1 MSVELNFEIVVV
13 YFIYGLAFFS
23 MGLAIMLEARRSPL
37 LAEARVLAPLAFFG
51 FVHGSHEWL
60 EMALI
65 LRSWFGFTDPLFAP
79 VVRLVMLVISFV
91 SLALYGFQVLRP
103 QKSIWTRANLYFIL
117 GLLALYSLLVIFTN
131 RLASTPIDE
140 WVKRADILARYIL
153 AVPGAAIA
161 ALALNRQ
168 ASQARAA
175 MRRSLSI
182 HLRLAGL
189 GFAVYSLTQC
199 VVAPADILLS
209 PYLNTASFLAWAG
222 FPIQAVRA
230 VMAVLVTFGLIR
242 ATQDVEGERQR
253 QFVAA
258 QEARLQALEQIR
270 NELVEREAMRRELLR
285 HTVAAQEDERARIA
299 RELHDETA
307 QFLTALSLDLA
318 TMQNSVRRNTEAA
331 RILERLQSMSRQISQ
346 GIYRM
351 VHDLR
356 PAQLDD
362 LGLVAA
368 LGYLV
373 DEARHNQLQVTLTI
387 KGNRQRLDP
396 LIATVLFR
404 IAQEALTNV
413 ERHAGVS
420 QAMLVLSFDAQEI
433 SLEVQDEG
441 VGFDPA
447 ETLRPPHGWGLA
459 GMRERAESVG
469 GHFHIDSTLGHGTLV
484 KVVVPASQGEY
495 SSDIN
500 GSLSGQDRD
509 SLTTQQPSHPITEE
523 NADEYH
529 TVNAG

>member
-23 MGLAIMLEARRSPL
+23 MGLAIMMEARRAPL
-37 LAEARVLAPLAFFG
+37 LADARVLAPLAFFG

-65 LRSWFGFTDPLFAP
+65 LRSSFGFADPISAP
-79 VVRLVMLVISFV
+79 VVRLIMLVISFA

-103 QKSIWTRANLYFIL
+103 QKSIWTQANLYFIL
-117 GLLALYSLLVIFTN
+117 GLLALYSLMVIITN
-131 RLASTPIDE
+131 RLPSSSVDDWI
-140 WVKRADILARYIL
+140 KRADILARYLL
-153 AVPGAAIA
+153 AVPGAAMA

-175 MRRSLSI
+175 TSRNLSF

-189 GFAVYSLTQC
+189 GFAVYSLTQL
-199 VVAPADILLS
+199 VVAPADIFLS

-230 VMAVLVTFGLIR
+230 GMAVLVTFGLIR

-285 HTVAAQEDERARIA
+285 HTVAAQEEERARIA

-307 QFLTALSLDLA
+307 QFLTAFSLDLA
-318 TMQNSVRRNTEAA
+318 TMQKSVRRNPEVAP
-331 RILERLQSMSRQISQ
+331 ILERLQSMSRQISQ
-346 GIYRM
+346 SIYRM

-362 LGLVAA
+362 LGLIAA

-373 DEARHNQLQVTLTI
+373 DEAQHNHLQVTLTI

-396 LIATVLFR
+396 LVETVLFR
-404 IAQEALTNV
+404 IAQEALTNI
-413 ERHAGVS
+413 ERHAGVN
-420 QAMLVLSFDAQEI
+420 QATLALCFDSQEI
-433 SLEVQDEG
+433 KLVVQDEG
-441 VGFDPA
+441 VGFNPA
-447 ETLRPPHGWGLA
+447 KTLLPPHGWGLA

-469 GHFHIDSTLGHGTLV
+469 GHFCIDSTPGLGTLV
-484 KVVVPASQGEY
+484 EVVVPASPGEY
-495 SSDIN
+495 PDSDN
-500 GSLSGQDRD
+500 ASARKQSDQRTSQLG
-509 SLTTQQPSHPITEE
+509 HPISEE

-529 TVNAG
+529 PVNAG

>member
-23 MGLAIMLEARRSPL
+23 MGLAILMEARRSPL

-65 LRSWFGFTDPLFAP
+65 LRSWFGFNDPLSAP
-79 VVRLVMLVISFV
+79 VVRLVMLVISFA

-103 QKSIWTRANLYFIL
+103 QKSLWTQANLYFIL
-117 GLLALYSLLVIFTN
+117 SLLALYALLVLFVN
-131 RLASTPIDE
+131 RLPSGSADGWIT
-140 WVKRADILARYIL
+140 RADVLARYTL
-153 AVPGAAIA
+153 AVPGAAMA
-161 ALALNRQ
+161 ALALNLQ
-168 ASQARAA
+168 ASQAWIET
-175 MRRSLSI
+175 RRNLSF

-189 GFAVYSLTQC
+189 GFAVYGLTQL
-199 VVAPADILLS
+199 VVAPADIFLS
-209 PYLNTASFLAWAG
+209 PYLNTVSFLAWTG
-222 FPIQAVRA
+222 FPIQALRA
-230 VMAVLVTFGLIR
+230 SMAVLVTFGLIR
-242 ATQDVEGERQR
+242 ATQDVEGERDR

-307 QFLTALSLDLA
+307 QLLTALSLDLA
-318 TMQNSVRRNTEAA
+318 TMQKSTRRNPEAA
-331 RILERLQSMSRQISQ
+331 RILERLQSMSRQVSQ

-362 LGLVAA
+362 LGLIAA

-373 DEARHNQLQVTLTI
+373 DDAIRDGLQVTLTI
-387 KGNRQRLDP
+387 KGGRQRLDP
-396 LIATVLFR
+396 LVETVLFR

-413 ERHAGVS
+413 KRHSGVN
-420 QAMLVLSFDAQEI
+420 QAMLALSFDVQEI
-433 SLEVQDEG
+433 TLAVQDEG
-441 VGFDPA
+441 LGFDLA
-447 ETLRPPHGWGLA
+447 KSLRPPHGWGLA

-469 GHFHIDSTLGHGTLV
+469 GRFHITSTPGHGTLV
-484 KVVVPASQGEY
+484 KVVVPVSQG
-495 SSDIN
+495 SRPGSIN
-500 GSLSGQDRD
+500 GPISLQNSA
-509 SLTTQQPSHPITEE
+509 TTQQPGHPSNEE

-529 TVNAG
+529 KVNAG

>member
-1 MSVELNFEIVVV
+1 MPAELNFEIVVV

-23 MGLAIMLEARRSPL
+23 MGLAVMMEARRSPL
-37 LAEARVLAPLAFFG
+37 LAEAGVLGPLAFFG

-65 LRSWFGFTDPLFAP
+65 LRSWFGFADPISAP
-79 VVRLVMLVISFV
+79 VVRLLMLVISFA

-103 QKSIWTRANLYFIL
+103 QSRIWARANLYFIL
-117 GLLALYSLLVIFTN
+117 GLLALYSLLVIFTS
-131 RLASTPIDE
+131 LLPAGSADE
-140 WVKRADILARYIL
+140 WVKRADVLARYTL
-153 AVPGAAIA
+153 AVPGALMA

-168 ASQARAA
+168 SNQALATA
-175 MRRSLSI
+175 RRSLSV

-189 GFAVYSLTQC
+189 GFAIYGLTQL
-199 VVAPADILLS
+199 VVAPADIFLS

-230 VMAVLVTFGLIR
+230 GVAVLITFGLIR
-242 ATQDVEGERQR
+242 ATQDVEGERQ
-253 QFVAA
+253 QQLVAA
-258 QEARLQALEQIR
+258 QESRLQALEQIR

-318 TMQNSVRRNTEAA
+318 TMQKSLRRNPEAT

-362 LGLVAA
+362 LGLIAA

-373 DEARHNQLQVTLTI
+373 DEAQHNQLQITLTI
-387 KGNRQRLDP
+387 KGTRQRLDP
-396 LIATVLFR
+396 LIETVLFR
-404 IAQEALTNV
+404 IAQEALTNIQ
-413 ERHAGVS
+413 RHAGVS
-420 QAMLVLSFDAQEI
+420 QATMTLSFDAQEI
-433 SLEVQDEG
+433 VLAVQDQG
-441 VGFDPA
+441 IGFNPA
-447 ETLRPPHGWGLA
+447 ESLRPPHGWGLA

-469 GHFHIDSTLGHGTLV
+469 GRLRIESAPGHGTLV
-484 KVVVPASQGEY
+484 EVVVPVPPGEY
-495 SSDIN
+495 F
-500 GSLSGQDRD
+500 GRD
-509 SLTTQQPSHPITEE
+509 VRSVSEQIDQTTQQPGYPVNEE
-523 NADEYH
+523 NANEYD
-529 TVNAG
+529 TINAG